1 MRQVPFTLA
10 ALYVLTSGAPGA
22 GVGYTGCAG
31 VVGFA
36 GVVTGASDVDSLVGG
51 FVVGWVVTTGASDVD
66 SFVGG
71 FVVGSVDGPDGAG
84 GASDVVSLFFS
95 VVWTGGCDV
104 IAASVV
110 RPSIAV
116 QSSAEKV
123 KNINFVNY
131 SQTCL

>member
-71 FVVGSVDGPDGAG
+71 FVVGSVGGTV

>member
-10 ALYVLTSGAPGA
+10 ALYVLTAGAPGA

-71 FVVGSVDGPDGAG
+71 FVVGSVGGTV

-95 VVWTGGCDV
+95 VVWTGGCVV